1 MGSEIFLNIRTK
13 RTLMPRSA
21 HTIQNAKKY
30 YYPLRLYEMCRSRSP
45 TDLSSRGVADEGR
58 EDFPLSLSLQI

>member
-13 RTLMPRSA
+13 RTLRPRSEYI
-21 HTIQNAKKY
+21 IQNANMY